1 MLGYADLPDDV
12 VRPSLQICKN
22 DLSRTVVGN
31 LSEAYNL
38 SQKITLGNIN
48 ELSFY
53 VPYLIERYH
62 KETKN
67 PNIENI
73 YNRRIIKFF
82 KGDYT
87 EYYIINKV
95 SDVME
100 EDQDYKKVEC
110 YSLGYELRDKKIK
123 DYKVTSK
130 NASYVLSNLLYDTI
144 WRIDYVSS
152 AFDIKNRSFDITA
165 SVLDAIQQVAETF
178 EAVIVYDTVNRKIS
192 FYDIDDIGHNK
203 GLSIKYGKLM
213 QNVTYESDGS
223 TYCTRLKAFGR
234 SGLSINRVNPTGSNF
249 VEDYSS
255 LLYGFQRDT
264 SGNVISHAKDIS
276 DSLANAIL
284 DYSELVEAQIP
295 TFNTLLANFDSY
307 TANLSTQNTI
317 MSTLTT
323 ELAVIEDSISIANS
337 TNANPSAL
345 ITQKNAKLV
354 QIASQQAVVDG
365 VNTQLSNVDS
375 QLTTLR
381 NSISLASNFTQ
392 DQLNEWNP
400 WIIVDEF
407 SNENYTDAK
416 QLYDAAK
423 KELEKRREPRI
434 SASVN
439 IVNFLEIL
447 TEYKNWGKLVLGDIV
462 QIEHEKLGVNITAK
476 IIELSFNYESGDVQ
490 LTISNVKDIL
500 TDEQKM
506 IRSLYKA
513 ITSSATYDRNKYELD
528 DTVTTSSEI
537 YQTINNIW
545 DSTERGIVASN
556 NNTVTIDRK
565 GIRIHDPTDPLKV
578 LIAQNG
584 VLAISADGGNHW
596 KTALRYDGL
605 VAENVRGVLG
615 EFVTLYANQI
625 SVSPSGQKIPNEV
638 IASANYWNSIES
650 SANDTAAAALAAAK
664 AYSDTNLITANTFST
679 DINKAIRNDLRL
691 QAPLPTSV
699 TLNAYGITASTPND
713 DTRFARL
720 DFRGLYIQKG
730 ALQISSTDGT
740 TIIDGG
746 GVTAATIKAGT
757 MFGVESTIGS
767 GNNVFKAS
775 NQGIQLGH
783 SVFGSSPFRV
793 DMTGNVVANNI
804 TLSGTI
810 NGSTMNNSNIVG
822 GTLTIGSGNTI
833 LKADTNGLYLGSSS
847 FGSAP
852 FRVSPNGTCTLS
864 NVVITGGS
872 IQWANIGS
880 DPATV
885 TAQSTA
891 NSAQSAANNAAG
903 AAAAIAAGTYTGGTF
918 IDNKTIYS
926 ATIRGGTLASDSYVD
941 VRTDVNVGRN
951 IKLNGSGDQSITFDG
966 NGSITYTTDGRIILG
981 ARSAINFTAGVV
993 FNNVPIISGVGEV
1006 ASKSYVDSKT
1016 YVATFG

>member
-31 LSEAYNL
+31 LTEAYNL

-62 KETKN
+62 KQSKN

-73 YNRRIIKFF
+73 YNRRIIKFL

-144 WRIDYVSS
+144 WTIDYVSS

-192 FYDIDDIGHNK
+192 FYDIDDIGQNK

-284 DYSELVEAQIP
+284 NYSELVTAQIP

-317 MSTLTT
+317 MSTLMT

-337 TNANPSAL
+337 TNASPAAI
-345 ITQKNAKLV
+345 ITQKNAKLA
-354 QIASQQAVVDG
+354 QIASQQAVIDG
-365 VNTQLSNVDS
+365 VNSQLSNVDS
-375 QLTTLR
+375 QITTLR
-381 NSISLASNFTQ
+381 SSISLANNFTQ

-434 SASVN
+434 SASVG

-476 IIELSFNYESGDVQ
+476 IVELSFNYESGDVQ
-490 LTISNVKDIL
+490 VTISNVKDIL

-506 IRSLYKA
+506 IQSLYKA
-513 ITSSATYDRNKYELD
+513 ITSSATYERNKYELD
-528 DTVTTSSEI
+528 DTVTTNSEI

-565 GIRIHDPTDPLKV
+565 GIRITDPTDPLKV

-596 KTALRYDGL
+596 KQALRYDGL
-605 VAENVRGVLG
+605 VAENVRGILG

-650 SANDTAAAALAAAK
+650 SANDTTAAALAAAK

-679 DINKAIRNDLRL
+679 NINTAIRNDLRL

-699 TLNAYGITASTPND
+699 TLNANGITASTTDVNK
-713 DTRFARL
+713 FARL
-720 DFRGLYIQKG
+720 DYRGLYVQNG
-730 ALQISSTDGT
+730 ALQITSNTGTAIVDG
-740 TIIDGG
+740 DGI
-746 GVTAATIKAGT
+746 TAATIKAGT
-757 MFGVESTIGS
+757 MFGVESTIGT

-775 NQGIQLGH
+775 SQGIQLGH

-793 DMTGNVVANNI
+793 DMSGYLYATNATVKGSIDCDSLKIAGVNVLANGGTKISGDYIDKITTNQLVAGTAKIGTALIDDLVVGGNVTMGPNATLAWGRVTNI
-804 TLSGTI
+804 PSGVYNPAYITETKITSTTI
-810 NGSTMNNSNIVG
+810 E
-822 GTLTIGSGNTI
+822 
-833 LKADTNGLYLGSSS
+833 
-847 FGSAP
+847 
-852 FRVSPNGTCTLS
+852 SPN
-864 NVVITGGS
+864 IIGGS
-872 IQWANIGS
+872 ITSKTDIN
-880 DPATV
+880 V
-885 TAQSTA
+885 
-891 NSAQSAANNAAG
+891 
-903 AAAAIAAGTYTGGTF
+903 
-918 IDNKTIYS
+918 DNDINLGNY
-926 ATIRGGTLASDSYVD
+926 
-941 VRTDVNVGRN
+941 
-951 IKLNGSGDQSITFDG
+951 IKLKNLNGGSQGIEFAGNASITFKSSG
-966 NGSITYTTDGRIILG
+966 ILEIG
-981 ARSAINFTAGVV
+981 AREGISMSAVTNFTQMPKINAR
-993 FNNVPIISGVGEV
+993 NIATED
-1006 ASKSYVDSKT
+1006 YVNAKT
-1016 YVATFG
+1016 FVATFG